1 MTVMGEK
8 IILPNL
14 SGETLENS
22 SNAPMAKSHLS
33 GIIDSNTTKQ
43 Y

>member
-1 MTVMGEK
+1 MGEK

-33 GIIDSNTTKQ
+33 GIIGSITTKQ

>member
-1 MTVMGEK
+1 MGGK

-22 SNAPMAKSHLS
+22 PDAPMVKSHLS
-33 GIIDSNTTKQ
+33 GIIDSNATKQ